1 MAMLYASLYIIAL
14 GAGGIK
20 ANCSGF
26 GSDQFDIRD
35 PKEEKEMIFFFN
47 RYIIYIYIL
56 ATSLIQYRVCPALH
70 LGHCL
75 KLAPIHLL
83 NKEAYISSRFYVRS
97 FAISCAL
104 KTIAT
109 EVH

>member
-1 MAMLYASLYIIAL
+1 MQPPACDNFRLTQNGCIPASGNQMAMLYASLYIIAL

-47 RYIIYIYIL
+47 RYIIYIYI
-56 ATSLIQYRVCPALH
+56 
-70 LGHCL
+70 
-75 KLAPIHLL
+75 
-83 NKEAYISSRFYVRS
+83 YIF
-97 FAISCAL
+97 
-104 KTIAT
+104 
-109 EVH
+109 